1 MRVDV
6 LGTLGFR
13 FAGQVFAL
21 RGPKLRKVLALL
33 ALHANEDVN
42 IDVLAHELWGE
53 NQPAT
58 AVMTVR
64 THIYHLRRWFS
75 ALPAT
80 AECKPH
86 IVSQPYGY
94 RLEIPE
100 ESVDA
105 RVFRLLFAR
114 GQDLLDAGQLDAAAD
129 LFGRAL
135 ALWRGPVLADVRHG
149 AVIEQLAAEL
159 GGLRDRAIEHRL
171 ATDLER
177 GRHRDVVDELR
188 VLVAAQPF
196 NEWRHAQLIRAL
208 HGAGRRAEA
217 LGAYQSLRTLL
228 NRELG
233 VEPSGDVQRLRGEIL
248 RGVA

>member
-1 MRVDV
+1 MTDR
-6 LGTLGFR
+6 
-13 FAGQVFAL
+13 AFAL

-33 ALHANEDVN
+33 ALRANEDVN
-42 IDVLAHELWGE
+42 IDVMAHELWGE

-64 THIYHLRRWFS
+64 THIYHLRKWFA
-75 ALPAT
+75 ALPVAQDR
-80 AECKPH
+80 KPR
-86 IVSQPYGY
+86 IASQPYGY

-100 ESVDA
+100 ECVDA
-105 RVFRLLFAR
+105 TAFRLLCAH
-114 GQDLLDAGQLDAAAD
+114 GSGLLGAGRLDAAAEI
-129 LFGRAL
+129 FGRAL

-159 GGLRDRAIEHRL
+159 GGLRERAIEHRL
-171 ATDLER
+171 EADLDR
-177 GRHRDVVDELR
+177 GRHRDVVEELR

-208 HGAGRRAEA
+208 HASGRRAEA

-233 VEPSGDVQRLRGEIL
+233 VEPSGDVQRLRSEIL

>member
-6 LGTLGFR
+6 LGTLEFR
-13 FAGQVFAL
+13 FAGREFAL

-33 ALHANEDVN
+33 ALRANEDVN

-64 THIYHLRRWFS
+64 THIYHLRKWFA
-75 ALPAT
+75 ALPLAQ
-80 AECKPH
+80 EHKPH
-86 IVSQPYGY
+86 IASQPYGY
-94 RLEIPE
+94 RLEVPE
-100 ESVDA
+100 DGVDA
-105 RVFRLLFAR
+105 TAFRLLCAR
-114 GQDLLDAGQLDAAAD
+114 GQDLLDAGQVDGAAD

-159 GGLRDRAIEHRL
+159 GGLRERVIEHRL
-171 ATDLER
+171 EAELGR

-208 HGAGRRAEA
+208 HGSGRRAEA